1 MVAVEEERPG
11 RALGVRRLGAR
22 GSAAPGLVPKNLN
35 HGRVCGVPACDGHG
49 HGFQASSVAESESSV
64 AVT

>member
-22 GSAAPGLVPKNLN
+22 GSAAPGLVPKSLN
-35 HGRVCGVPACDGHG
+35 HGRVCVACRL
-49 HGFQASSVAESESSV
+49 VM
-64 AVT
+64 VTGTGSRPHLSLSQSPWWL